1 MSWRSPNGPRGF
13 YKVKHVRTDEALPVM
28 RRENELIAV
37 DCGSRSTRERPGG
50 GTDLAMRGIVRRR
63 RQRQFARRASSSI

>member
-50 GTDLAMRGIVRRR
+50 GGTDLAMREIGTG
-63 RQRQFARRASSSI
+63 Q

>member
-50 GTDLAMRGIVRRR
+50 GVLT
-63 RQRQFARRASSSI
+63 